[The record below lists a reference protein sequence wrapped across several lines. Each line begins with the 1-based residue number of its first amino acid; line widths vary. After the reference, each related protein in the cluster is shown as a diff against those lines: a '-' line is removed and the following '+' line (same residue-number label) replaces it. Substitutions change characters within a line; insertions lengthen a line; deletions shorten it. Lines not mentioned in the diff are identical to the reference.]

1 MSDTPTEVPKWVG
14 DIASTLGVHSQ
25 YVMWGNVRDLHLVPG
40 PNGPVP
46 VDTVKVL
53 TQVLNDRGIP
63 LVLVHDPVTGVDVI
77 GDESLRAA
85 ASELTGLALGSGPVP
100 VTLAG
105 LSQVIRRMVENR
117 EHNAALIVPY
127 ASRLAVDASNLQ
139 AEEHEFFVA
148 MERLSRSATPRSVD
162 GGPPLHN
169 PVFWLLSQEQDFPHW
184 VSAGNDQLRTVVIP
198 QPDLG
203 QRRAM
208 GRFTLRIMGT
218 TADDHEIDEALTAL
232 AGATESMSLRAV
244 RDCIRLASSLELP
257 VTEMEDAVRCYRVGV
272 ADNPWRRGYLRQ
284 RISDGEAAV
293 GERVLGQEAAITSTF
308 DILKRSVMGLSGAH
322 TSGQGG
328 RPRGIL
334 FFAGP
339 TGVGKTELAK
349 AITNVVFGD
358 DSAYLRFDM
367 SEYSAEQAEARFVG
381 APPGFVGY
389 DAGGQLTNAVRQKPF
404 SLLLFDEI
412 EKGHPRILDKFLQI
426 LEDGRLT
433 DGRGGTV
440 HFSETLIVFTSNL
453 GIYHTDSDGVRRPI
467 VDESVPYE
475 EMASRVRR
483 AVSDHFVQVIGR
495 PELLNR
501 IGENIVVFS
510 FITEDVARRIFDL
523 QLANVEKRIRHEHGV
538 ELAVDQQVRDRI
550 RSHCIEDRSLGGRGI
565 GNQVEALL
573 VNPLARAIFTRADD
587 ATTITVRSW
596 SLDDGVAR
604 IELE

>member
-1 MSDTPTEVPKWVG
+1 VNQPQTGSPKWLD
-14 DIASTLGVHSQ
+14 DITATLGVHSQ
-25 YVMWGNVRDLHLVPG
+25 YVVWGNVRDLHLMPG
-40 PNGPVP
+40 PNGPAP
-46 VDTVKVL
+46 ADTVRVL
-53 TQVLNDRGIP
+53 AEALQGHGIP
-63 LVLVHDPVTGVDVI
+63 LVLVHDPVTGIDVY
-77 GDESLRAA
+77 GDDARRPAA
-85 ASELTGLALGSGPVP
+85 AELTGLALGGGPVP

-105 LSQVIRRMVENR
+105 LSTVIRRLVEDR
-117 EHNAALIVPY
+117 ALNAALIIPY
-127 ASRLAVDASNLQ
+127 ASRLAVDPSNLQ

-148 MERLSRSATPRSVD
+148 VERLSRSATPRSVD
-162 GGPPLHN
+162 GGPSLHN
-169 PVFWLLSQEQDFPHW
+169 PIIWLLSREQDFPHW
-184 VSAGNDQLRTVVIP
+184 VAAGNDQLRTVVVP

-203 QRRAM
+203 QREAM
-208 GRFTLRIMGT
+208 GRFTLRVMGT
-218 TADDHEIDEALTAL
+218 TDDDAEVDEAVATL

-244 RDCIRLASSLELP
+244 RDCVRMSHSLGLP

-272 ADNPWRRGYLRQ
+272 ADNPWRRGYLRE
-284 RISDGEAAV
+284 RISDGEATV
-293 GERVLGQEAAITSTF
+293 GNRVLGQQAAVTSTF

-349 AITNVVFGD
+349 AITNLVFGD

-412 EKGHPRILDKFLQI
+412 EKAHPRILDKFLQI

-440 HFSETLIVFTSNL
+440 HFSESLIVFTSNL
-453 GIYHTDSDGVRRPI
+453 GIYRTDADGVRRPI
-467 VDESVPYE
+467 VDESMPYE
-475 EMASRVRR
+475 EMSAKVRR

-510 FITEDVARRIFDL
+510 FITEDVACRIFDL
-523 QLANVEKRIRHEHGV
+523 QLANVVKRIRHEHEVDLVV
-538 ELAVDQQVRDRI
+538 EATVTDRI
-550 RSHCIEDRSLGGRGI
+550 RKHCIEDRSLGGRGI

-573 VNPLARAIFTRADD
+573 VNPLARALFARPSTSS
-587 ATTITVRSW
+587 TVTVRDW
-596 SLDDGVAR
+596 FLEEGVAR
-604 IELE
+604 IELA